1 MTKLNLTTTPQQL
14 NIPSNFIYRQREFS
28 GGLIFTVTKS
38 YNKFRISQYQYPL
51 MCAQL
56 LLIAY

>member
-14 NIPSNFIYRQREFS
+14 NIPPNFIDRQREFPW
-28 GGLIFTVTKS
+28 GLVFTITES

-51 MCAQL
+51 MRAQL